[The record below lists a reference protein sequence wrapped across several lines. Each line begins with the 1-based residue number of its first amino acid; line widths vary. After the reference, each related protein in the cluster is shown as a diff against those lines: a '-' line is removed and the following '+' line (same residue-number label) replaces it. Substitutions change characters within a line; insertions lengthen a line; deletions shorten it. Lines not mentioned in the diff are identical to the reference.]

1 MQFEFKYLSMLR
13 LCICNMSIK
22 LNHIVLT
29 TDGKMFQF
37 SKIVSNP
44 APAVMETTTR

>member
-1 MQFEFKYLSMLR
+1 MLFEFKHLTMSR
-13 LCICNMSIK
+13 LCIYNMSIK
-22 LNHIVLT
+22 SNYIVLT

-44 APAVMETTTR
+44 APAVMETTT